1 MLYFVWR
8 WGLTHPDPG
17 ECLDV
22 FFRIK
27 VSSAVLCSDKVLI
40 MPIYSYENQIILCWH
55 HLSFAAHNPI
65 YHFAAC
71 SAFLTVEL
79 PKEAAARSRRRA
91 RDQAKAGTSKES
103 TASSATPGSQSK
115 QRKKK
120 RLNLST
126 YKAHSLG
133 DYVRTIRIFGTTDS
147 YSTQTVS
154 FTVHPQYGIWCSI
167 MIGRAWTSSREATLR
182 TH

>member
-1 MLYFVWR
+1 MTMLFRLAEWHALAKLR
-8 WGLTHPDPG
+8 MHT
-17 ECLDV
+17 ECTLSRMEAVTTILGRELRRFANTTCSV
-22 FFRIK
+22 F
-27 VSSAVLCSDKVLI
+27 S
-40 MPIYSYENQIILCWH
+40 
-55 HLSFAAHNPI
+55 
-65 YHFAAC
+65 
-71 SAFLTVEL
+71 TVEL

-103 TASSATPGSQSK
+103 TGSSTTPGSQSK

-133 DYVRTIRIFGTTDS
+133 DYVRTIRMFGTTDS

-154 FTVHPQYGIWCSI
+154 STVHPQYSNRRSI
-167 MIGRAWTSSREATLR
+167 MIG
-182 TH
+182 